1 MSTLPSPDFN
11 ALTQSFRFENTFL
24 DAGPYGNGHIHATY
38 AARFIK
44 PDGSI
49 QRYIFQ
55 RINHH
60 VFRDPPAVI
69 ENMRKVTHHLSQKIL
84 DSGGDPQRET
94 LTLVETVD
102 GGFYYQDEA
111 GETWRAML
119 FIEGAQTYQ
128 SVRHPAH
135 YTNAARAFGRFQK
148 LLADFPVQ
156 ELTLTIPDFHYT
168 PKRLAAFQT
177 AIERDA
183 CGRVAEVGP
192 EIEFILSR
200 TADTHILV
208 DMQNAGRLPERVTHN
223 DTKMDN
229 VMIDDLSGEG
239 ICVIDLD
246 TVMPGLA
253 PLDFGDTVRS
263 AASTAVEDEPDLT
276 QVHFDLSIFERL
288 AKGYLAEARGFLCK
302 DEIDH
307 LAFASRLIT
316 FEQGIRFLADYLN
329 GDIYYRIHRPLHN
342 LERARTQL
350 RLAQEMETCYGQMQA
365 IINKYR

>member
-1 MSTLPSPDFN
+1 
-11 ALTQSFRFENTFL
+11 
-24 DAGPYGNGHIHATY
+24 
-38 AARFIK
+38 
-44 PDGSI
+44 
-49 QRYIFQ
+49 
-55 RINHH
+55 
-60 VFRDPPAVI
+60 
-69 ENMRKVTHHLSQKIL
+69 
-84 DSGGDPQRET
+84 
-94 LTLVETVD
+94 
-102 GGFYYQDEA
+102 
-111 GETWRAML
+111 
-119 FIEGAQTYQ
+119 
-128 SVRHPAH
+128 
-135 YTNAARAFGRFQK
+135 
-148 LLADFPVQ
+148 
-156 ELTLTIPDFHYT
+156 
-168 PKRLAAFQT
+168 
-177 AIERDA
+177 
-183 CGRVAEVGP
+183 
-192 EIEFILSR
+192 LSR